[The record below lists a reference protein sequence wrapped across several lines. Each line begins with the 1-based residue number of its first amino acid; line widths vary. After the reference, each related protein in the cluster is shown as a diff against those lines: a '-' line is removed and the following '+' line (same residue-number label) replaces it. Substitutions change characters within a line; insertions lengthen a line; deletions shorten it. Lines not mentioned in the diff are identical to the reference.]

1 MTMWHPRQSAK
12 TALADEIADYG
23 RARLSIKKLANN
35 TYYWRHPVDGTE
47 RIRLHKTDILVKH
60 TDGRVE
66 LFDGGYM
73 TKTTK
78 NRLERH
84 SGLFGV
90 PLIVHSTQGV
100 WTISYQGKALPYFN
114 GFTFP
119 DHVGNPKLEAH
130 SEQMNKRDANLKLA
144 RRVATV
150 RNVITDAILRD
161 AMAWAGYT
169 QVAVAN
175 APSWFDNKRTTKIVK
190 RYLNTAAGL
199 VA

>member
-1 MTMWHPRQSAK
+1 MPMWGPRQSAK
-12 TALADEIADYG
+12 TALADEISDYG
-23 RARLSIKKLANN
+23 RSRLSIIKLANN

-66 LFDGGYM
+66 LFDGGFM

-78 NRLERH
+78 NRLN
-84 SGLFGV
+84 SFSKLFGV
-90 PLIVHSTQGV
+90 PLSIYSAQGV
-100 WTISYQGKALPYFN
+100 WTISYQGIALPYFD

-130 SEQMNKRDANLKLA
+130 SEQINKRDANLKMA
-144 RRVATV
+144 RRIATV
-150 RNVITDAILRD
+150 RNAVTDSILRD

-169 QVAVAN
+169 QVAIYN
-175 APSWFDNKRTTKIVK
+175 APTWFDERRRTQIVK
-190 RYLNTAAGL
+190 RYLNTTAGL